1 MMIFYKV
8 AAVIIGLLIVGKAFV
23 QSRKMNRKGMY
34 RYILLLNLV
43 PVLVFIGFIELV
55 VVPNKGSQYAGSL
68 YPVFLVCFQVSSIIL
83 TKRVLSENN
92 GVDNRV
98 N

>member
-1 MMIFYKV
+1 MILYMV
-8 AAVIIGLLIVGKAFV
+8 AAVVIGLLVVGIDFV

-43 PVLVFIGFIELV
+43 PVLLFIGFIEFV
-55 VVPNKGSQYAGSL
+55 VVPNKGSHYAGSL
-68 YPVFLVCFQVSSIIL
+68 YPVFIVCFQVPSIIL
-83 TKRVLSENN
+83 TKRALSKNN